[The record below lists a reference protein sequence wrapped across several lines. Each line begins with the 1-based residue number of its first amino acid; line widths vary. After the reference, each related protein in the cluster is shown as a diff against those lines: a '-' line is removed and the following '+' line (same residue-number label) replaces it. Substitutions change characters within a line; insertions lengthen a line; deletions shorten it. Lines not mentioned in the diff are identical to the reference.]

1 MKTKSLFV
9 CMMLVGL
16 ASCSGSK
23 EEPFTGFDE
32 NTSTNTRQTD
42 VEYPFYYFKGEKIG
56 IELSDT
62 KSYVLFREKDKEVLL
77 NNLSERGVVFYEQ
90 HIRPFLQTQVSKKGD
105 GYDKYI
111 DCLWLEVDLNYKELN
126 ELPEV
131 IYASPFVKA
140 SENGEWFPMTNKCY
154 VHYYG
159 DWDTLSKIVSDYNVE
174 ILGELAS
181 FENNYVI
188 LCTKESKGHALEVAN
203 ALYETHLFAAS
214 QADFLDGMGD

>member
-77 NNLSERGVVFYEQ
+77 NNLSERGVVFTNSILGLSY
-90 HIRPFLQTQVSKKGD
+90 RLKS
-105 GYDKYI
+105 
-111 DCLWLEVDLNYKELN
+111 
-126 ELPEV
+126 
-131 IYASPFVKA
+131 VKRVMA
-140 SENGEWFPMTNKCY
+140 MTN
-154 VHYYG
+154 
-159 DWDTLSKIVSDYNVE
+159 I
-174 ILGELAS
+174 
-181 FENNYVI
+181 
-188 LCTKESKGHALEVAN
+188 
-203 ALYETHLFAAS
+203 
-214 QADFLDGMGD
+214 